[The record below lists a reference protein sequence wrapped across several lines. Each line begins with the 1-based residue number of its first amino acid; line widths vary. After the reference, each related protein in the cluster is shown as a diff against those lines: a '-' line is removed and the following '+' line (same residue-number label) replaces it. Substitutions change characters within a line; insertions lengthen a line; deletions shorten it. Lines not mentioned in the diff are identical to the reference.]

1 MKNSLSHPNLN
12 CMDFSRKVFDKAVKG
27 FVSKDEINK
36 LYRESLREHVENIPS
51 IDHLIETYYNFLKDK
66 EKMIDFVIQVED
78 LVDRS
83 VCSQKKLVC

>member
-1 MKNSLSHPNLN
+1 MKDNLSHPNLN
-12 CMDFSRKVFDKAVKG
+12 CMEFSRKVFDKAVKG
-27 FVSKDEINK
+27 FISREEINK
-36 LYRESLREHVENIPS
+36 LYRDNLREHVDKAPS
-51 IDHLIETYYNFLKDK
+51 IDHLIEVYYNHLKDK